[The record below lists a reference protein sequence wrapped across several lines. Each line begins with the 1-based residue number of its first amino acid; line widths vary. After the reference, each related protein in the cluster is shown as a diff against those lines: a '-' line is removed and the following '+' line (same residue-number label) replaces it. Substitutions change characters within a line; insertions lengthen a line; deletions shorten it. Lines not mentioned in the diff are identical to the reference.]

1 MTTAKKPIQ
10 KAYMVN
16 LDRIDEGYLHD
27 SDYSTVT
34 ADSIGKAR
42 KKLFE
47 MSRDMTLRNGAEI
60 TFTNLPIIRNP
71 KLDLYDFEGQHL
83 SKRKIEEIVKE
94 RQRLSKLQEILV
106 DESIVYVFIFKRG
119 CYYGN
124 NWCGYTD
131 AQHRAG
137 VYNKSEA
144 ISHARGCEELTV
156 IPINIDNYNNMLSK
170 EIENLELKKE
180 NINIEIKNLQLKHL

>member
-1 MTTAKKPIQ
+1 MW
-10 KAYMVN
+10 V
-16 LDRIDEGYLHD
+16 GSSHD

-47 MSRDMTLRNGAEI
+47 MSRDMTLRNGDEI

-83 SKRKIEEIVKE
+83 TKQKIEEIVKE
-94 RQRLSKLQEILV
+94 RQRLSKLQEILD

-119 CYYGN
+119 YYYGN

-144 ISHARGCEELTV
+144 VSHARSCEELTV
-156 IPINIDNYNNMLSK
+156 IPIDIDNYNQMLNSEISKLDLQKKSIDK
-170 EIENLELKKE
+170 EIES
-180 NINIEIKNLQLKHL
+180 LQTKYIFR